1 MVAMVI
7 TGLPIVMAIS
17 HTALLL
23 TILTDIIALLGM
35 AVIGVAI
42 TTRSAEGRTV
52 NTDFRPSSLS
62 NHQEQG
68 RLNRCHALKRAK

>member
-23 TILTDIIALLGM
+23 TILTDIITLMGM

-42 TTRSAEGRTV
+42 TTRSGKGRTV
-52 NTDFRPSSLS
+52 
-62 NHQEQG
+62 
-68 RLNRCHALKRAK
+68 